1 MNYAVTFAAIFAVLL
16 IFAAAFY
23 NGLTVR
29 YYNAENGKIIT
40 PLRILQISD
49 LHCSRYGKGQKKLL
63 AKIDEL
69 KPDIICMTGDIFDER
84 IPANNAAALIR
95 AIRNYKVYFVM
106 GNHEAYIKDLSQ
118 VSRLLGESNITVLDG
133 NAVRI
138 YGSHISICG
147 VSDPIEEERGE
158 ETGGVAFAG
167 RLASALHSCRESDF
181 KILLSHRPEKID
193 EYMPYCFDLI
203 LSGHAHGGQWRI
215 PFLLN
220 GLWAPHQGLFPA
232 YAGGIYRRGRTT
244 LIVCRGLSKFLIIP
258 RIFNPVELCCID
270 MKAKK

>member
-1 MNYAVTFAAIFAVLL
+1 MNYAVIGSVICAILL

-29 YYNAENGKIIT
+29 YYTAESSKVT
-40 PLRILQISD
+40 APLRILQITD
-49 LHCSRYGKGQKKLL
+49 LHCSRYGAGQKKLI
-63 AKIDEL
+63 AKINEL

-84 IPANNAAALIR
+84 VPEYNVTALVH
-95 AIRNYKVYFVM
+95 AIRDYKIYFVM
-106 GNHEAYIKDLSQ
+106 GNHEAYMKDLSP
-118 VSRLLGESNITVLDG
+118 VTRLLGENNITVLDG

-147 VSDPIEEERGE
+147 VSDPIEEERRE
-158 ETGGVAFAG
+158 VSGVSFCG
-167 RLASALHSCRESDF
+167 RLASARHGCRESDF
-181 KILLSHRPEKID
+181 KILLSHRPEKLD

-215 PFLLN
+215 PFLIN

-232 YAGGIYRRGRTT
+232 YAGGIYRRDRTT
-244 LIVCRGLSKFLIIP
+244 LIVCRGLSKLLIIP
-258 RIFNPVELCCID
+258 RIFNPVELYCID
-270 MKAKK
+270 IKAQK